1 MTYSVKNVM
10 FTDNVRNGPFSTGEI
25 SFFHPSNSTLS
36 VPEYV
41 DILPGEQLFVCHPS
55 PKLNY

>member
-1 MTYSVKNVM
+1 M
-10 FTDNVRNGPFSTGEI
+10 FTDNVRNGPFSTGET